1 MRISCSINTCQSID
15 HHLSTARPYKILRL
29 NSLKG
34 EEMISVL
41 GKVILATV
49 FVLGDDGDD
58 DMGPN

>member
-1 MRISCSINTCQSID
+1 MIFACII
-15 HHLSTARPYKILRL
+15 HEVVKVLIPYKMLRL
-29 NSLKG
+29 TSLKG
-34 EEMISVL
+34 EEMISVP

>member
-1 MRISCSINTCQSID
+1 MKVLI
-15 HHLSTARPYKILRL
+15 PYKMLRL